1 MVISQMK
8 ETDQLVRYMLGR
20 QEKKLIAKSEL
31 QQIKRNKGYEFGD
44 TFLTI
49 GASKPSEP

>member
-8 ETDQLVRYMLGR
+8 EADQLVRYMLGR

-31 QQIKRNKGYEFGD
+31 QQKKETRDMSLETHF
-44 TFLTI
+44 
-49 GASKPSEP
+49 